1 MGLLWKGRRLS
12 GAVSEQ
18 AEERIIMKNL
28 EIFMV
33 EEGNSIKEVMEKIA
47 VNARGLVLVC
57 KSGRLLATVTDG
69 DIRRYIL
76 AGGDIEGEVSQAAH
90 YSPVFVYPEERDKA
104 KDIMIRRNIT
114 ALPVVDHDRRIMD
127 ILFLRYP
134 DETDAEEAKGRL
146 EVPVVIMAGGKG
158 QRLKP
163 FTDILPKP
171 LIPLGEKT
179 ITERIIMR
187 FQKYGC
193 NRFYMVVNY
202 KKNFIKAYFSDNEM
216 KYQINFVEEEKFLG
230 TAGGLKMLQGKVIG
244 DFFVSNCDILI
255 DADYQEILAEHI
267 RKQCIITLVCAHK
280 KYQMPYG
287 TVEEGADGYVSHMQ
301 EKPVLS
307 YNINTGLYVVNE
319 KFLDRIP
326 QDTFVDM
333 TELISDCIRNNEK
346 VGMYLIEEE
355 KWLDTG
361 QMDELEKTYS
371 ALNLNY

>member
-1 MGLLWKGRRLS
+1 
-12 GAVSEQ
+12 
-18 AEERIIMKNL
+18 
-28 EIFMV
+28 MV
-33 EEGNSIKEVMEKIA
+33 EEENSIKEVMEKIA
-47 VNARGLVLVC
+47 VNARGLVFVC
-57 KSGRLLATVTDG
+57 KGGRLLATVTDG

-90 YSPVFVYPEERDKA
+90 YSPVFVYPEDRDQA
-104 KDIMIRRNIT
+104 KDIMIRRSIT
-114 ALPVVDHDRRIMD
+114 ALPVVDRDRRVMD

-134 DETDAEEAKGRL
+134 DEEDAEEAKDGL
-146 EVPVVIMAGGKG
+146 DVPVVIMAGGKG

-179 ITERIIMR
+179 VTERIVMR

-193 NRFYMVVNY
+193 NRFYMIVNY
-202 KKNFIKAYFSDNEM
+202 KKNFIKAYFADNEM
-216 KYQINFVEEEKFLG
+216 KYNIQFVEEEKFLG
-230 TAGGLKMLQGKVIG
+230 TAGGLKLVQGKVTG

-255 DADYQEILAEHI
+255 DADYQAILEEHV
-267 RKQCIITLVCAHK
+267 RKKCIITLVCAHK

-287 TVEEGADGYVSHMQ
+287 TVEGDAEGYVCNMQ

-307 YNINTGLYVVNE
+307 YNINTGLYVINE
-319 KFLDRIP
+319 RFLEMIP

-333 TELISDCIRNNEK
+333 TELISECIRKQEK
-346 VGMYLIEEE
+346 VGIYLIEEE
-355 KWLDTG
+355 QWLDTG
-361 QMDELEKTYS
+361 QMEELEKTYA

>member
-1 MGLLWKGRRLS
+1 
-12 GAVSEQ
+12 
-18 AEERIIMKNL
+18 MKNL

-33 EEGNSIKEVMEKIA
+33 EEDNSIKEVMKKIA
-47 VNARGLVLVC
+47 VNARGLVFVC
-57 KSGRLLATVTDG
+57 KGGRLLATVTDG

-76 AGGDIEGEVSQAAH
+76 AGGDLEGEVSQAAH
-90 YSPVFVYPEERDKA
+90 YSPVFVYPEEREEA
-104 KDIMIRRNIT
+104 KDIMIRRSIT
-114 ALPVVDHDRRIMD
+114 ALPVVDHDNRIMD

-134 DETDAEEAKGRL
+134 DEADAEEAKDGL
-146 EVPVVIMAGGKG
+146 NVPVIIMAGGKG

-193 NRFYMVVNY
+193 NQFYMIINY
-202 KKNFIKAYFSDNEM
+202 KKNFIKAYFADNGM
-216 KYQINFVEEEKFLG
+216 NYNIQFVEEEKFLG
-230 TAGGLKMLQGKVIG
+230 TAGGLKLVQGKVTG

-255 DADYQEILAEHI
+255 DADYQAILEEHV

-287 TVEEGADGYVSHMQ
+287 TVEGDAEGYVCNMQ

-307 YNINTGLYVVNE
+307 YNINTGLYVINE
-319 KFLDRIP
+319 KFLEMIP

-333 TELISDCIRNNEK
+333 TELIGDCIRKKEK
-346 VGMYLIEEE
+346 VGIYLIEEE
-355 KWLDTG
+355 QWLDTG
-361 QMDELEKTYS
+361 QMEELEKTYA
-371 ALNLNY
+371 ALKLNG

>member
-1 MGLLWKGRRLS
+1 
-12 GAVSEQ
+12 
-18 AEERIIMKNL
+18 MKNL

-33 EEGNSIKEVMEKIA
+33 EEENSIKEVMEKIA
-47 VNARGLVLVC
+47 VNARGLVFVC
-57 KSGRLLATVTDG
+57 KGGRLLATVTDG

-90 YSPVFVYPEERDKA
+90 YSPVFVYPEDRDQA
-104 KDIMIRRNIT
+104 KDIMIRRSIT
-114 ALPVVDHDRRIMD
+114 ALPVVDRDRRVMD

-134 DETDAEEAKGRL
+134 DEEDAEEAKDGL
-146 EVPVVIMAGGKG
+146 DVPVVIMAGGKG

-179 ITERIIMR
+179 VTERIVMR

-193 NRFYMVVNY
+193 NRFYMIVNY
-202 KKNFIKAYFSDNEM
+202 KKNFIKAYFADNEM
-216 KYQINFVEEEKFLG
+216 KYNIQFVEEEKFLG
-230 TAGGLKMLQGKVIG
+230 TAGGLKLVQGKVTG

-255 DADYQEILAEHI
+255 DADYQAILEEHVH
-267 RKQCIITLVCAHK
+267 KKCIITLVCAHK

-287 TVEEGADGYVSHMQ
+287 TVEGDAEGYVCNMQ

-307 YNINTGLYVVNE
+307 YNINTGLYVINE
-319 KFLDRIP
+319 RFLEMIP

-333 TELISDCIRNNEK
+333 TELISECIRKQEK
-346 VGMYLIEEE
+346 VGIYLIEEE
-355 KWLDTG
+355 QWLDTG
-361 QMDELEKTYS
+361 QMEELEKTYA

>member
-1 MGLLWKGRRLS
+1 MR
-12 GAVSEQ
+12 
-18 AEERIIMKNL
+18 NL
-28 EIFMV
+28 EIFMA
-33 EEGNSIKEVMEKIA
+33 EEGNSIKEVMKKIA
-47 VNARGLVLVC
+47 VNARGLVFIC
-57 KSGRLLATVTDG
+57 KGGRLLATVTDG

-90 YSPVFVYPEERDKA
+90 YSPIFVYQEEREKA
-104 KDIMIRRNIT
+104 KDIMIKHSIT
-114 ALPVVDHDRRIMD
+114 ALPVVDHDCRIKD

-134 DETDAEEAKGRL
+134 DEENAEEAKDGL
-146 EVPVVIMAGGKG
+146 DVPVVIMAGGKG

-179 ITERIIMR
+179 ITERIIMQ

-193 NRFYMVVNY
+193 KLFYMIVNY

-216 KYQINFVEEEKFLG
+216 KYDIQFVEEEKFLG
-230 TAGGLKMLQGKVIG
+230 TAGGLKLLQGKVTG

-255 DADYQEILAEHI
+255 DADYEEILKEHV
-267 RKQCIITLVCAHK
+267 RKGCTITLVCAHK

-287 TVEEGADGYVSHMQ
+287 TVEGDAQGFVCSMQ
-301 EKPVLS
+301 EKPELT

-319 KFLDRIP
+319 KFLEKIP

-333 TELISDCIRNNEK
+333 TELIGDCIKNKEK
-346 VGMYLIEEE
+346 VGIYLIEEE
-355 KWLDTG
+355 QWLDTG
-361 QMDELEKTYS
+361 QMEELEKTYT

>member
-1 MGLLWKGRRLS
+1 
-12 GAVSEQ
+12 
-18 AEERIIMKNL
+18 MKNL
-28 EIFMV
+28 EIFIV
-33 EEGNSIKEVMEKIA
+33 EEENSIKEVMKKIA
-47 VNARGLVLVC
+47 VNARGLVFVC
-57 KSGRLLATVTDG
+57 KGGRLLATVTDG

-76 AGGDIEGEVSQAAH
+76 AGGDIEGAVSQAAH
-90 YSPVFVYPEERDKA
+90 YSPVFAYPEEREQA

-114 ALPVVDHDRRIMD
+114 ALPVVDHDNRIMD

-134 DETDAEEAKGRL
+134 DEEDAEEAKDGL
-146 EVPVVIMAGGKG
+146 DVPVVIMAGGKG

-193 NRFYMVVNY
+193 NRFYMVINY
-202 KKNFIKAYFSDNEM
+202 KKNFIKAYFADNEM
-216 KYQINFVEEEKFLG
+216 KYNMQFIEEEKFLG
-230 TAGGLKMLQGKVIG
+230 TAGGLKLVQGKVSG

-255 DADYQEILAEHI
+255 DADYQAILEEHV

-287 TVEEGADGYVSHMQ
+287 TVEGDEEGYVCNMQ

-307 YNINTGLYVVNE
+307 YNINTGLYVINE
-319 KFLDRIP
+319 KFLDMIP
-326 QDTFVDM
+326 KDTFVDM
-333 TELISDCIRNNEK
+333 TELVGNCIRKKEK
-346 VGMYLIEEE
+346 VGIYLIEEE
-355 KWLDTG
+355 QWLDTG
-361 QMDELEKTYS
+361 QMEELEKTYT
-371 ALNLNY
+371 ALKLNG

>member
-1 MGLLWKGRRLS
+1 
-12 GAVSEQ
+12 
-18 AEERIIMKNL
+18 MKNL

-33 EEGNSIKEVMEKIA
+33 EEENSIKEVMEKIA
-47 VNARGLVLVC
+47 VNARGLVFVC
-57 KSGRLLATVTDG
+57 KGGRLLATVTDG

-90 YSPVFVYPEERDKA
+90 YSPVFVYPEDRDQA
-104 KDIMIRRNIT
+104 KDIMIRRSIT
-114 ALPVVDHDRRIMD
+114 ALPVVDRDRRVMD

-134 DETDAEEAKGRL
+134 DEEDAEEAKDGL
-146 EVPVVIMAGGKG
+146 DVPVVIMAGGKG

-179 ITERIIMR
+179 VTERIVMR

-193 NRFYMVVNY
+193 NRFYMIVNY
-202 KKNFIKAYFSDNEM
+202 KKNFIKAYFADNEM
-216 KYQINFVEEEKFLG
+216 KYNIQFVEEEKFLG
-230 TAGGLKMLQGKVIG
+230 TAGGLKLVQGKVTG

-255 DADYQEILAEHI
+255 DADYQAILEEHV
-267 RKQCIITLVCAHK
+267 RKKCIITLVCAHK

-287 TVEEGADGYVSHMQ
+287 TVEGDAEGYVCNMQ

-307 YNINTGLYVVNE
+307 YNINTGLYVINE
-319 KFLDRIP
+319 RFLEMIP

-333 TELISDCIRNNEK
+333 TELISECIRKQEK
-346 VGMYLIEEE
+346 VGIYLIEEE
-355 KWLDTG
+355 QWLDTG
-361 QMDELEKTYS
+361 QMEELEKTYA

>member
-1 MGLLWKGRRLS
+1 
-12 GAVSEQ
+12 
-18 AEERIIMKNL
+18 MKNL

-33 EEGNSIKEVMEKIA
+33 EEENSIKEVMEKIA
-47 VNARGLVLVC
+47 VNARGLVFVC
-57 KSGRLLATVTDG
+57 RGGRLLATVTDG

-90 YSPVFVYPEERDKA
+90 YSPVFVYPEDRDQA
-104 KDIMIRRNIT
+104 KDIMIRRSIT
-114 ALPVVDHDRRIMD
+114 ALPVVDRDRRIMD

-134 DETDAEEAKGRL
+134 DEEDAEEANDGL
-146 EVPVVIMAGGKG
+146 DVPVVIMAGGKG

-179 ITERIIMR
+179 VTERIIMR

-193 NRFYMVVNY
+193 NRFYMIINY
-202 KKNFIKAYFSDNEM
+202 KKNFIKAYFADNEM
-216 KYQINFVEEEKFLG
+216 KYNIQFVEEEKFLG
-230 TAGGLKMLQGKVIG
+230 TAGGLKLVQGKAAG

-255 DADYQEILAEHI
+255 DADYQAILEEHV
-267 RKQCIITLVCAHK
+267 RKKCIITLVCAHK

-287 TVEEGADGYVSHMQ
+287 TVEGDAEGYVCNMQ

-307 YNINTGLYVVNE
+307 YNINTGLYVINE
-319 KFLDRIP
+319 RFLEMIP

-333 TELISDCIRNNEK
+333 TELIGECIRKKEK
-346 VGMYLIEEE
+346 VGIYLIEEE
-355 KWLDTG
+355 QWLDTG
-361 QMDELEKTYS
+361 QMEELEKTYT
-371 ALNLNY
+371 ALKLNG

>member
-1 MGLLWKGRRLS
+1 
-12 GAVSEQ
+12 
-18 AEERIIMKNL
+18 MKNL

-33 EEGNSIKEVMEKIA
+33 EEDNSIKEVMKKIA
-47 VNARGLVLVC
+47 VNARGLVFVC
-57 KSGRLLATVTDG
+57 KGGRLLATVTDG

-76 AGGDIEGEVSQAAH
+76 AGGDLEGEVSQAAH
-90 YSPVFVYPEERDKA
+90 YSPVFVYPEEREEA
-104 KDIMIRRNIT
+104 KDIMIRRSIT
-114 ALPVVDHDRRIMD
+114 ALPVVDHDNRIMD

-134 DETDAEEAKGRL
+134 DEADAEEAKDGL
-146 EVPVVIMAGGKG
+146 DVPVIIMAGGKG

-193 NRFYMVVNY
+193 NRFYMIINY
-202 KKNFIKAYFSDNEM
+202 KKNFIKAYFADNEM
-216 KYQINFVEEEKFLG
+216 NYNIQFVEEEKFLG
-230 TAGGLKMLQGKVIG
+230 TAGGLKLVQGKVTG

-255 DADYQEILAEHI
+255 DADYQAILEEHV
-267 RKQCIITLVCAHK
+267 RKQCVITLVCAHK

-287 TVEEGADGYVSHMQ
+287 TVEGDEEGYVCNMQ

-307 YNINTGLYVVNE
+307 YNINTGLYVINE
-319 KFLDRIP
+319 KFLEMVP

-333 TELISDCIRNNEK
+333 TELIGDCIRKKEK
-346 VGMYLIEEE
+346 VGIYLIEEE
-355 KWLDTG
+355 QWLDTG
-361 QMDELEKTYS
+361 QMEELEKTYA

>member
-1 MGLLWKGRRLS
+1 
-12 GAVSEQ
+12 
-18 AEERIIMKNL
+18 MKNL
-28 EIFMV
+28 EIFIV
-33 EEGNSIKEVMEKIA
+33 EEENSIKEVMKKIA
-47 VNARGLVLVC
+47 VNARGLVFVC
-57 KSGRLLATVTDG
+57 KGGRLLATVTDG

-76 AGGDIEGEVSQAAH
+76 AGGDIEGAVSQAAH
-90 YSPVFVYPEERDKA
+90 YSPVFVYPEEREQA

-114 ALPVVDHDRRIMD
+114 ALPVVDHDNRIMD

-134 DETDAEEAKGRL
+134 DEEDAEEAKDGL
-146 EVPVVIMAGGKG
+146 DVPVVIMAGGKG

-193 NRFYMVVNY
+193 NRFYMVINY
-202 KKNFIKAYFSDNEM
+202 KKNFIKAYFADNEM
-216 KYQINFVEEEKFLG
+216 KYNMQFIEEEKFLG
-230 TAGGLKMLQGKVIG
+230 TAGGLKLVQGKVFG

-255 DADYQEILAEHI
+255 DADYQAILEEHV

-287 TVEEGADGYVSHMQ
+287 TVEGDEEGYVCNMQ

-307 YNINTGLYVVNE
+307 YNINTGLYVINE
-319 KFLDRIP
+319 KFLDMIP
-326 QDTFVDM
+326 KDTFVDM
-333 TELISDCIRNNEK
+333 TELVGNCIRKKEK
-346 VGMYLIEEE
+346 VGIYLIEEE
-355 KWLDTG
+355 QWLDTG
-361 QMDELEKTYS
+361 QMEELEKTYT
-371 ALNLNY
+371 ALKLNG